1 MPNPNALRPE
11 DRAIHDWYRFVLSFP
26 PHLVRDCFAL
36 TDAQAGHKL
45 LDPFA
50 GTGTT
55 LVEGQLHGMHTT
67 GFEVN
72 PVCQLAA
79 IAKTA
84 PILGP
89 GEMQRFADDV
99 AQMVADDNIPS
110 YGLHPDAAALLI
122 KGSIS
127 AHPLSEMIRL
137 IRVIDLVDG
146 RWPGTNYG
154 TIARTIAASVAVAAS
169 NIKFRPNPTASGH
182 VDNFDVLELWHKRM
196 LQAVQDIQHKPR
208 QLKAWLHPIDAREV
222 SRGNYDRVVCS
233 PPYPMEIDYSLAT
246 RLESVLLGFYTD
258 RQSIQ
263 ATKRRL
269 VTSQSRGVYSTDTY
283 FQAVADAPTIEALAQ
298 EIEAVNAHKTD
309 GFTKQY
315 GKIVR
320 EYFGGMR
327 MHLRSLKPHLND
339 GARLAYVLG
348 DQNSYGKLI
357 KTADIL
363 GQLAEMEGYRVD
375 EVKCFRDRPSKNG
388 EKISENILL
397 FRN

>member
-1 MPNPNALRPE
+1 
-11 DRAIHDWYRFVLSFP
+11 
-26 PHLVRDCFAL
+26 VRDCFDL
-36 TDAQAGHKL
+36 TDAHADHKL

-55 LVEGQLHGMHTT
+55 LLEGQLHGMYAT

-84 PILGP
+84 TILSP
-89 GEMQRFADDV
+89 GDMQCFVDDV
-99 AQMVADDNIPS
+99 VQMVADDIIPS

-127 AHPLSEMIRL
+127 AQPLSEMLRL
-137 IRVIDLVDG
+137 IRAIDHIDR
-146 RWPGTNYG
+146 RWPGTHYAL
-154 TIARTIAASVAVAAS
+154 IARTIAASVAVAAS
-169 NIKFRPNPTASGH
+169 NLKFRPNPTASGQ
-182 VDNFDVLELWHKRM
+182 VANFDVLGLWHKRM
-196 LQAVQDIQHKPR
+196 RQAVADIEANPR
-208 QLKAWLHPIDAREV
+208 QIKARLHPIDAREV
-222 SRGNYDRVVCS
+222 SQGNYDRVVCS

-258 RQSIQ
+258 RRSIQ

-283 FQAVADAPTIEALAQ
+283 FHAVEDVPTIDTLAQ
-298 EIEAVNAHKTD
+298 EIEAINAHKTD

-327 MHLRSLKPHLND
+327 MHLRTLKPHLND

-375 EVKCFRDRPSKNG
+375 EVKCFRDRPSKDG

-397 FRN
+397 LRN

>member
-26 PHLVRDCFAL
+26 PHLVRDCFEFTAA
-36 TDAQAGHKL
+36 TAEHHL

-55 LVEGQLHGMHTT
+55 LVEGQLHGMQVT

-79 IAKTA
+79 LAKTA
-84 PILGP
+84 VILGA
-89 GEMQRFADDV
+89 GEMQHFADAV
-99 AQMVADDNIPS
+99 ADMVADDTIPS

-127 AHPLSEMIRL
+127 AQPLSEMIRL
-137 IRVIDLVDG
+137 IRAIDHVN
-146 RWPGTNYG
+146 RNWAGTTYAVV
-154 TIARTIAASVAVAAS
+154 ARTIAASVAVAVS
-169 NIKFRPNPTASGH
+169 NLKFRPNPTARGE
-182 VDNFDVLELWHKRM
+182 VTNADVLGMWHQRM
-196 LQAVQDIQHKPR
+196 HQAAQDIKNHPR
-208 QLKAWLHPIDAREV
+208 RVKAQLRPID
-222 SRGNYDRVVCS
+222 SRKVDQGNYDRVVCS
-233 PPYPMEIDYSLAT
+233 PPYPMEIDYSMAT
-246 RLESVLLGFYTD
+246 RLESVLLGFYSD
-258 RQSIQ
+258 RKDIQ

-269 VTSQSRGVYSTDTY
+269 VTSQSRGVYVTDRY
-283 FQAVADAPTIEALAQ
+283 FEAVADVAAIESLAL
-298 EIEAVNAHKTD
+298 EIEAINAHKTD

-327 MHLRSLKPHLND
+327 MHLRSLKPHLNA
-339 GARLAYVLG
+339 GGRLAYVLG

-357 KTADIL
+357 KTADLL
-363 GQLAEMEGYRVD
+363 GQLAEMEGYTVD
-375 EVKCFRDRPSKNG
+375 EIKCFRDRPSKSG

-397 FRN
+397 FRV